1 MPSCFEVLPAVRHD
15 GRGLTQINLI
25 ASILFGVLLLC
36 LGVTGEYVGRGFEE
50 MKNRQ
55 LFVVRDVL
63 L

>member
-1 MPSCFEVLPAVRHD
+1 M
-15 GRGLTQINLI
+15 
-25 ASILFGVLLLC
+25 LFC
-36 LGVTGEYVGRGFEE
+36 LGVTGEYVGRVFEE